1 MPEARTEAE
10 VRRSSGLDPDLLS
23 NIAVPLPSVTAAGLV
38 YFYFNYVD
46 RIGVI
51 TPQQPLLDLGV
62 FVLVTGTLSTLA
74 VVASAFYFRPVLT
87 WLARLRAGADAS
99 QVPPAIRRRAVN
111 GPFIDAV
118 ATMVAWTLAGS
129 FYFPYNLW
137 TIGRLDVAWRVFAGI
152 VFVGGPVASVL
163 SFLVAEFFS
172 RRRIPLFFPDGH
184 IDRTGVIRVPILLRL
199 GATFFVTAVLP
210 PLLMMMVSMSLVLR
224 LWGEMP
230 EEIRPLWAG
239 LLRTQIYIVGATG
252 AVSFVMSLLVTRFI
266 NRPVQALR
274 AGMTRVAAADLDVLV
289 PVRSTDELGELNER
303 FNAMVKE
310 LRAAARLRDVF
321 GRYVPPAVGRQAL
334 ERGIALGGAI
344 TRATAMF
351 VDLRGFT
358 PLSERLPAT
367 RIVELL
373 NEYYALVERVCEGAG
388 GIITQFLGDGVV
400 IVYGGPL
407 QPFDDHAHRAVE
419 GAVLLQ
425 RALVARNGRAGGE
438 PLIAGIGICTGDVIA
453 GNVGTGRRV
462 TYTIVGD
469 AVNQA
474 SRLQV
479 LSLDLGASILLTE
492 STRVALAEQNGFAL
506 RPLGALPLKGI
517 AEPVPV
523 YAVEV

>member
-1 MPEARTEAE
+1 MAE
-10 VRRSSGLDPDLLS
+10 VRRSSGPDPDLLS
-23 NIAVPLPSVTAAGLV
+23 NIAVPLPRVAGAGLV

-46 RIGVI
+46 PIGPI

-62 FVLVTGTLSTLA
+62 FALVAGTLSVAA
-74 VVASAFYFRPVLT
+74 VIVSNFFFRPVLR
-87 WLARLRAGADAS
+87 WLARLRAGTDAS

-111 GPFIDAV
+111 GPLIDAV
-118 ATMVAWTLAGS
+118 VTMAAWTLAGT
-129 FYFPYNLW
+129 FYFPYQLW
-137 TIGRLDVAWRVFAGI
+137 TTGRLDVAWRVFAGI
-152 VFVGGPVASVL
+152 VLVGGPVASVL

-172 RRRIPLFFPDGH
+172 RRRIPIFFPDGR
-184 IDRTGVIRVPILLRL
+184 IERTGVVRVPILLRL
-199 GATFFVTAVLP
+199 GATFFVTGVLP
-210 PLLMMMVSMSLVLR
+210 PLLMMMVSMSLVMR

-230 EEIRPLWAG
+230 EEIRPMWAG

-252 AVSFVMSLLVTRFI
+252 AVSLVMSLLVTRFI

-274 AGMTRVAAADLDVLV
+274 IGMTRVASADLDVLV

-303 FNAMVKE
+303 FNAMVQE

-321 GRYVPPAVGRQAL
+321 GRYVPPAVARQAL

-358 PLSERLPAT
+358 PLTERLPPK
-367 RIVELL
+367 RVVDLL

-407 QPFDDHAHRAVE
+407 QPFHDHAHRAVR
-419 GAVLLQ
+419 GAVDLQ
-425 RALVARNGRAGGE
+425 RALAERNARPAGE
-438 PLIAGIGICTGDVIA
+438 PLVAGIGICTGDVIA

-474 SRLQV
+474 ARLQV

-492 STRVALAEQNGFAL
+492 STRVALGEQNGFVL
-506 RPLGALPLKGI
+506 RSLGAMPLKGI

>member
-1 MPEARTEAE
+1 MPETE
-10 VRRSSGLDPDLLS
+10 VPRSSGPDPDLVS
-23 NIAVPLPSVTAAGLV
+23 NIAVPLPSVAGAGLV

-46 RIGVI
+46 PIGPL
-51 TPQQPLLDLGV
+51 TPEEPLLDLAV
-62 FVLVTGTLSTLA
+62 FGLVAGILSVAA
-74 VVASAFYFRPVLT
+74 VVASGFYFRPVVQ
-87 WLARLRAGADAS
+87 WLVRLRAGADAGA
-99 QVPPAIRRRAVN
+99 VPPEVRRRAVN
-111 GPFIDAV
+111 GPLVDALV
-118 ATMVAWTLAGS
+118 TMAAWTLAGT
-129 FYFPYNLW
+129 FYFPYQLW
-137 TIGRLDVAWRVFAGI
+137 TTGRFDVAWRVFAGI

-172 RRRIPLFFPDGH
+172 RRRIPLFFPDGR
-184 IDRTGVIRVPILLRL
+184 IERTGVVRVPILLRL

-230 EEIRPLWAG
+230 EEIRPMWAG

-252 AVSFVMSLLVTRFI
+252 AVSLVMSLLVTRFI

-303 FNAMVKE
+303 FNAMVRE
-310 LRAAARLRDVF
+310 LRAAARVRDVF
-321 GRYVPPAVGRQAL
+321 GRYVPPAVAHQAL

-344 TRATAMF
+344 TCTTAMF

-358 PLSERLPAT
+358 PLTERLSPERVVA
-367 RIVELL
+367 LL

-400 IVYGGPL
+400 VVYGGPL
-407 QPFDDHAHRAVE
+407 QPFPDHAHRAVR
-419 GAVLLQ
+419 GAVELQ
-425 RALVARNGRAGGE
+425 RALAARNAGAGDE
-438 PLIAGIGICTGDVIA
+438 PLVAGIGICTGEVIA

-492 STRVALAEQNGFAL
+492 STRVALGESNGFVL